1 MILTSPDMPKEASER
16 LAKYAEVRTRKTM
29 YGGGLISD
37 SREVVLLLGGGEQ
50 GGLPLAIWASHH
62 GLASFAKD
70 YFEFLW
76 DSPGTTKT

>member
-1 MILTSPDMPKEASER
+1 MILTSPDLPQEAADKLGRHSEI
-16 LAKYAEVRTRKTM
+16 RTRQTM

-37 SREVVLLLGGGEQ
+37 SREVVLLLGAGEQ

-76 DSPGTTKT
+76 NSPETSKV